1 MEVQMTKR
9 TLSWVAEVLTKNDSC
24 ELVEKELC
32 DREDNTWSGAVVDS
46 RADCSGRVFFAIA
59 GENTDGHRY
68 VNNAFESGAIAAVVD
83 DVSVCARLRQREI
96 PYLCVSNSVK
106 ALQALARE
114 YRGMLEAR
122 VVAITGSAGK
132 TTTKE
137 YIRQVV
143 RSKYRVSASP
153 GNFNSLIGVPLTVLE
168 TDSDSEYL
176 ICEVGANQTG
186 EIDFLA
192 GLLRPDIGVITNVGD
207 AHVGMFGSVDAIA
220 DAKSELLAHVAP
232 QGSVVLPADDPYFDL
247 FKGRSMA
254 KVVSFGRSR
263 QADYELSNVETAGAR
278 LSFDVNDIGLSINAL
293 GEYNA
298 LNACAAVAVG
308 EICGVES
315 SSIVDALA
323 DVSPMQGRG
332 KIHNSG
338 GVFIVDESYNASP
351 ASMNLSLKTL
361 EGLAA
366 SRRLVVLGDMKELGH
381 LSGAL
386 HRRLGER
393 LATSDIDAVFWFGEE
408 GLNVRDGFSVA
419 GGTGSFRLYES
430 LDTLTRDFIAGIHSG
445 DAVLIKASRAQNLD
459 RVVARL
465 LVKLDPETEN

>member
-1 MEVQMTKR
+1 MTIR
-9 TLSWVAEVLTKNDSC
+9 NLSWMAEVLTNTESC
-24 ELVEKELC
+24 ELVGKDLRG
-32 DREDNTWSGAVVDS
+32 REDNTWSGAVVDS

-59 GENTDGHRY
+59 GENTDGHKY
-68 VNNAFESGAIAAVVD
+68 ATNAFESGAVAAVVD
-83 DVSVCARLRQREI
+83 DVSVCVQLRQQEI
-96 PYLCVSNSVK
+96 PYLCVTNTVK

-114 YRGMLEAR
+114 YRDILETR

-143 RSKYRVSASP
+143 RSKYRVFANP

-192 GLLRPDIGVITNVGD
+192 GLLRPEIVVITNVGD

-220 DAKSELLAHVAP
+220 DAKSELLAHVSQHGTA
-232 QGSVVLPADDPYFDL
+232 VLPADDPYFDL
-247 FKGRSMA
+247 FKSRSAA
-254 KVVSFGRSR
+254 KVVSFGQSR
-263 QADYELSNVETAGAR
+263 QSDYVLSGIETKGTR
-278 LSFDVNDIGLSINAL
+278 LFFDVNDIGFEINAL

-308 EICGVES
+308 EICGVEP

-323 DVSPMQGRG
+323 DISPMQGRG
-332 KIHNSG
+332 KIYSSG
-338 GVFIVDESYNASP
+338 GVTIVDESYNASP
-351 ASMNLSLKTL
+351 ASMTLSLKTL
-361 EGLAA
+361 ESLPA

-381 LSGAL
+381 LSEVL

-393 LATSDIDAVFWFGEE
+393 LAASDIDAVFWFGEE
-408 GLNVRDGFSVA
+408 GQNVREGFQTVGGKASVK
-419 GGTGSFRLYES
+419 LYDS
-430 LDTLTRDFIAGIHSG
+430 LETLTQDFVAEIRDG
-445 DAVLIKASRAQNLD
+445 DAVLIKASRVQNLD
-459 RVVARL
+459 RVVTRAL
-465 LVKLDPETEN
+465 DKLDPETEN